1 MCAAIGG
8 RLISGMYLPP
18 TAASENILCLP
29 PLPSSAEFHTSLP
42 SRRLMLAR
50 DTRATRHCSS
60 QGACT
65 VHVVK
70 NTGKDICTKEHHRAP
85 PNAWTRYR
93 HWGELQ

>member
-50 DTRATRHCSS
+50 DTRAARHCSS
-60 QGACT
+60 RANVQCMWSKILAKIFAAGTA
-65 VHVVK
+65 
-70 NTGKDICTKEHHRAP
+70 KDICFKRK
-85 PNAWTRYR
+85 R
-93 HWGELQ
+93 QI